1 MKAVVFDMD
10 GTIVDTLSLYITAYD
25 LTYKHFGFNL
35 TREEIIKNFPIKLID
50 QCKNWGI
57 PDKVNEV
64 KKIYLENIYKVF
76 TKVKLFNGFIKLI
89 NFIRSKKIKTAIVSF
104 AFSDY
109 VEFIVNKFSL
119 KNYFDLII
127 SFNDVKKAKPDP
139 EAVYQVAKKFN
150 VLPTDILVIG
160 DAESDILMGKAAGSK
175 TCLFYPK
182 ENREI
187 YSEEKI
193 KNISFDYL
201 VKSLKE
207 IEKFF

>member
-1 MKAVVFDMD
+1 MKAVVFDVD
-10 GTIVDTLSLYITAYD
+10 GTIVDTLSLYVKAYD

-57 PDKVNEV
+57 SYKFNEV
-64 KKIYLENIYKVF
+64 KKIYLENIYNVF

-109 VEFIVNKFSL
+109 VKFIVNKFSL

-139 EAVYQVAKKFN
+139 EAVYLVAEKFN

-182 ENREI
+182 ENQEI
-187 YSEEKI
+187 YPEEKI
-193 KNISFDYL
+193 KNISYDYL